1 MDIGKFPPSLLD
13 KLLRK
18 TGVTDPRVLLG
29 PGVGEDAAVL
39 DLGGETLLLAK
50 SDPITFA
57 TDRIGWYAVQVNAND
72 IACTGGVPRWFL
84 ATLLVPER
92 FTEDQAEE
100 LFTQVLDACNSIGV
114 ALVGGHSEVTYGID
128 RPIVSGTMLG
138 EVARDRLIRTGGA
151 QEGDSIV
158 VTKGIAI
165 EGTALLA
172 LERAD
177 DLRKAGVSD
186 DTIALSVN
194 LLHSIGIS
202 VIKDAQIAC
211 TTAQVHSMHDVTEG
225 GLITG
230 LREVATASGLG
241 LAIEEGSVPVLPVT
255 LEVCQA
261 LDLDPLGL
269 LASGALII
277 TLPSPDV
284 PSLLKELEKKGID
297 GMEIGMM
304 MAPEEG
310 LVYIGREGE
319 VELPQFSRD
328 ELARYFSRST
338 T

>member
-1 MDIGKFPPSLLD
+1 MDIGKFPPALLE

-18 TGVTDPRVLLG
+18 TGVTDPSVVLG

-39 DLGGETLLLAK
+39 DLGETLLVVK

-57 TDRIGWYAVQVNAND
+57 TERIGWYAVQVNAND

-100 LFTQVLDACNSIGV
+100 LFTQVLDACNDIGV
-114 ALVGGHSEVTYGID
+114 ALVGGHSEVTQGID
-128 RPIVSGTMLG
+128 RPLVAGTMLG
-138 EVARDRLIRTGGA
+138 EVARDRLVRTGGA

-172 LERAD
+172 LERAE

-186 DTIALSVN
+186 DTITLSVE
-194 LLHSIGIS
+194 LLNVMGIS
-202 VIKDAQIAC
+202 VLTDAQTAC
-211 TTAQVHSMHDVTEG
+211 DTAQIHSMHDVTEG

-230 LREVATASGLG
+230 LREVAAASGLG
-241 LAIEEGSVPVLPVT
+241 LAIEEDSVPVLPAT
-255 LEVCQA
+255 KEVCQA
-261 LDLDPLGL
+261 IGLDPLGL
-269 LASGALII
+269 LASGALLI
-277 TLPSPDV
+277 TLPPSDV
-284 PSLLKELEKKGID
+284 PSLLSELEKKGID
-297 GMEIGMM
+297 GWEIGMM
-304 MAPEEG
+304 LAPEEG
-310 LVYIGREGE
+310 LISIGREGE

-328 ELARYFSRST
+328 ELARYFSRPLT
-338 T
+338 

>member
-1 MDIGKFPPSLLD
+1 MDIGKFPPALLE

-18 TGVTDPRVLLG
+18 TGVTDPRVVLG

-39 DLGGETLLLAK
+39 DLGETLLVVK

-57 TDRIGWYAVQVNAND
+57 TERIGWYAVQVNAND

-100 LFTQVLDACNSIGV
+100 LFTQVLDACNDIGV
-114 ALVGGHSEVTYGID
+114 ALVGGHSEVTQGID
-128 RPIVSGTMLG
+128 RPLVAGTMLG
-138 EVARDRLIRTGGA
+138 EVARDRLVRTGGA

-172 LERAD
+172 LERAE

-186 DTIALSVN
+186 DTITLSVE
-194 LLHSIGIS
+194 LLNVMGIS
-202 VIKDAQIAC
+202 VLTDAQTAC
-211 TTAQVHSMHDVTEG
+211 DTAQIHSMHDVTEG

-230 LREVATASGLG
+230 LREVAAASGLG
-241 LAIEEGSVPVLPVT
+241 LAIEEDSVPVLPAT
-255 LEVCQA
+255 KEVCQA
-261 LDLDPLGL
+261 IGLDPMGL
-269 LASGALII
+269 LASGALLI
-277 TLPSPDV
+277 TLPPSDV
-284 PSLLKELEKKGID
+284 PSLLSELEKKGID
-297 GMEIGMM
+297 GWEIGMM
-304 MAPEEG
+304 LAPEEG
-310 LVYIGREGE
+310 LISIGREGE

-328 ELARYFSRST
+328 ELARYFSRPLT
-338 T
+338 

>member
-1 MDIGKFPPSLLD
+1 MDIGKFPPSLLE

-18 TGVTDPRVLLG
+18 TGVSDPRVVLG

-39 DLGGETLLLAK
+39 DLGETLLVAK

-72 IACTGGVPRWFL
+72 IACTGGTPRWFL

-100 LFTQVLDACNSIGV
+100 LFDQILDACNAIGV

-128 RPIVSGTMLG
+128 RPLVTGTMLG
-138 EVARDRLIRTGGA
+138 EVSRDRLVKTGGA

-172 LERAD
+172 LERAG

-186 DTIALSVN
+186 DIITLSAE
-194 LLHSIGIS
+194 LLDSPGIS
-202 VIKDAQIAC
+202 VIADAQIAC
-211 TTAQVHSMHDVTEG
+211 ATAQVHSMHDVTEG

-230 LREVATASGLG
+230 LREVAAASGLG
-241 LAIEEGSVPVLPVT
+241 LAIEEDSVPVLPVT
-255 LEVCQA
+255 RQVCQA
-261 LDLDPLGL
+261 LELDPMGL

-277 TLPSPDV
+277 TLPSGDV
-284 PSLLKELEKKGID
+284 PSLLSELEKKGID
-297 GMEIGMM
+297 GWEIGMM
-304 MAPEEG
+304 LAPEEG
-310 LVYIGREGE
+310 LISIGRAGE

-328 ELARYFSRST
+328 ELARYFSR
-338 T
+338 

>member
-18 TGVTDPRVLLG
+18 ARVSDPRVVLG

-39 DLGGETLLLAK
+39 DLGEALLVAK

-72 IACTGGVPRWFL
+72 VACTGGTPLWFL
-84 ATLLVPER
+84 ATLLVPQR

-100 LFTQVLDACNSIGV
+100 LFNQVLDACNAIGV
-114 ALVGGHSEVTYGID
+114 SLVGGHSEVTYGID
-128 RPIVSGTMLG
+128 RPLVTGTMLG
-138 EVARDRLIRTGGA
+138 EVARDRLVKTGGA

-172 LERAD
+172 LERAG
-177 DLRKAGVSD
+177 DLRNAGVPDSII
-186 DTIALSVN
+186 TQSAE
-194 LLHSIGIS
+194 LLNTPGIS
-202 VIKDAQIAC
+202 VIADAQTAC
-211 TTAQVHSMHDVTEG
+211 DTAQVHSMHDVTEG

-241 LAIEEGSVPVLPVT
+241 LAIEEDSVPVLPAT
-255 LEVCQA
+255 SQVCQA
-261 LDLDPLGL
+261 LKLDPMGL
-269 LASGALII
+269 LASGALLI
-277 TLPSPDV
+277 TLSPGDV
-284 PSLLKELEKKGID
+284 PSLLSALEKRGID
-297 GMEIGMM
+297 GWEIGQML
-304 MAPEEG
+304 APEEG
-310 LVYIGREGE
+310 LVSIGHQGE

-328 ELARYFSRST
+328 ELARYFSR
-338 T
+338 